1 MLIGVIHLPALPG
14 SPGSLRS
21 LDAIVA
27 AATTD
32 AQVLAAAGYEG
43 IVVENFG
50 DAPFFAASVP
60 PITVAAMTLA
70 SAAVRAA
77 APKCALCINVLR
89 NDAESALAVAHVTGA
104 QAVRINIH
112 VGARVTDQ
120 GVIEGRAAETLRSR
134 RMLGA
139 DGVAVWADVDVK
151 HSTPLGHPHPNALEQ
166 EVSDVVHRG
175 LASAVIV
182 TGDGTGKGVDTS
194 KLARVKANA
203 GRAKVLVGSGATI
216 ATLPA
221 LSASA
226 DGIIVGSALRSGGV
240 AGGAIDAHAAEAFA
254 KAYRAAF
261 GT

>member
-14 SPGSLRS
+14 SPGSLRT

-27 AATTD
+27 SAQAD
-32 AQVLAAAGYEG
+32 AQVLAGAGYDG

-50 DAPFFAASVP
+50 DAPFFSTQVP
-60 PITVAAMTLA
+60 PITVASMTLA

-77 APKCALCINVLR
+77 APKCVLCINVLR
-89 NDAESALAVAHVTGA
+89 NDAESALAVAHATGA

-120 GVIEGRAAETLRSR
+120 GVIEGRAATTLRSR

-139 DGVAVWADVDVK
+139 DAVAVWADVDVK
-151 HSTPLGHPHPNALEQ
+151 HSTPLGHPHPTALEQ
-166 EVSDVVHRG
+166 EVSDAVHRG

-182 TGDGTGKGVDTS
+182 TGDGTGKGVDTG
-194 KLARVKANA
+194 KLARVKASA

-216 ATLPA
+216 ATLNA
-221 LSASA
+221 LAAHA
-226 DGIIVGSALRSGGV
+226 DGVIVGSALRPGGL

-261 GT
+261 